1 MSDKAEI
8 IAEKSFPS
16 DLSLLPKIQDYV
28 QQQIKK
34 YLPHDKIDAVTLAV
48 SEAVSNGIKHG
59 NKSDASKKITLRI
72 KLTDEK
78 IIIESMDEGEG
89 FELEKIP
96 DPTNPENLLKESG
109 RGIFIIQNVI
119 DKLSYEFTENGTLTV
134 LEIKR

>member
-28 QQQIKK
+28 QQQIKE